1 MNGSY
6 TVFIAHPVL
15 EASRSLPRA
24 TQVKL
29 GRLIRKLTE
38 DPFVRG
44 EFQDHDELGRPLEGV
59 IMGEVAVFF
68 WADHAVKEVKIVS
81 LRSAD
86 K

>member
-1 MNGSY
+1 VNGNY

-24 TQVKL
+24 TQVKP

-38 DPFVRG
+38 DPFLRG
-44 EFQDHDELGRPLEGV
+44 EFQDHDDVGRPLEGV
-59 IMGEVAVFF
+59 IVGEVAVFF
-68 WADHAVKEVKIVS
+68 WADHAVRKVKIVS